1 MWLGSQPKSQS
12 PEGFPRQPSVGRATL
27 RPMTAVS
34 PGKLRSAITLA
45 LMLWCAGA
53 GCMIV
58 NFAHAAR
65 MSGDYAGISSA
76 VRDHA
81 LGPMETHH
89 CCKSR
94 PALDRH
100 VSVRPAV
107 PALSPQSFANLEKLV
122 EVPNSLRVMNCC
134 PLTSGSIVANGSSSR
149 ISNDDASES
158 LGLDA
163 ASSVR
168 NGFATML
175 PANSLRL
182 TNQSHTYLRG
192 CAFLI

>member
-1 MWLGSQPKSQS
+1 MKAVVFGK
-12 PEGFPRQPSVGRATL
+12 FRSV
-27 RPMTAVS
+27 
-34 PGKLRSAITLA
+34 ITVG

-58 NFAHAAR
+58 SYAHGAA
-65 MSGDYAGISSA
+65 MSAANTGGVSCGSTSGETSGSMGRHDCCKARHKSERRAASSMM
-76 VRDHA
+76 DHA
-81 LGPMETHH
+81 SSSEFL
-89 CCKSR
+89 
-94 PALDRH
+94 
-100 VSVRPAV
+100 
-107 PALSPQSFANLEKLV
+107 ANLEGLA
-122 EVPNSLRVMNCC
+122 EVLNSSNAMSCC